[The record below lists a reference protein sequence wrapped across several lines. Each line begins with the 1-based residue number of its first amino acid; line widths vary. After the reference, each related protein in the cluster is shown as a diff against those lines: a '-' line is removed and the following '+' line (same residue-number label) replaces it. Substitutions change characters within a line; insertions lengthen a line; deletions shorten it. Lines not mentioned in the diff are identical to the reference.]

1 MAGCARVQAAE
12 QRFVTTALPT
22 PRLIAAVAVGGAV
35 GAVARWGLTEIF
47 PADADA
53 FPWATFAI
61 NVVGSFAL
69 ALLPAF
75 AVVRRNRALTVGLG
89 PGVLGGFTTLS
100 AYSEQ
105 SRALLDAG
113 RTGLA
118 ATYLLG
124 TLAVCLV
131 AVRVGG
137 HWPTDREQRIVADEG
152 GDE

>member
-1 MAGCARVQAAE
+1 VAGCARVQAAE
-12 QRFVTTALPT
+12 QRFVTTALLP

-35 GAVARWGLTEIF
+35 GAVARWGLTEVF

-53 FPWATFAI
+53 FPWSTFAI
-61 NVVGSFAL
+61 NVAGAFLL

-75 AVVRRNRALTVGLG
+75 ARVRGSRTLAVGLG

-113 RTGLA
+113 HVGLA
-118 ATYLLG
+118 STYLVG
-124 TLAVCLV
+124 TLGACLV
-131 AVRVGG
+131 AVLVA
-137 HWPTDREQRIVADEG
+137 DRWSTALERGIFADEG

>member
-1 MAGCARVQAAE
+1 
-12 QRFVTTALPT
+12 VTTALPP
-22 PRLIAAVAVGGAV
+22 PRLFVAVAVGGAV
-35 GAVARWGLTEIF
+35 GAVARWAITEAF

-53 FPWATFAI
+53 FPWAVFAI

-69 ALLPAF
+69 ALMPAF
-75 AVVRRNRALTVGLG
+75 AFVRRSRTITVGLG

-113 RTGLA
+113 HTGLA
-118 ATYLLG
+118 STYLVG
-124 TLAVCLV
+124 TLAACLV
-131 AVRVGG
+131 AVAAGN
-137 HWPTDREQRIVADEG
+137 HWPTDPERRLVAAEG

>member
-1 MAGCARVQAAE
+1 
-12 QRFVTTALPT
+12 VTT
-22 PRLIAAVAVGGAV
+22 PRLLAAVAVGGAV
-35 GAVARWGLTEIF
+35 GAVARWALTEAF
-47 PADADA
+47 PADPDS
-53 FPWATFAI
+53 FPWAVLAI
-61 NVVGSFAL
+61 NVAGSFAL

-75 AVVRRNRALTVGLG
+75 ARVRRSRTLTVGLG

-105 SRALLDAG
+105 ARALLDAD

-124 TLAVCLV
+124 TLAACLV
-131 AVRVGG
+131 AVAVAGR
-137 HWPTDREQRIVADEG
+137 WTTDQQRRLVADEG

>member
-1 MAGCARVQAAE
+1 MSEA
-12 QRFVTTALPT
+12 PT
-22 PRLIAAVAVGGAV
+22 PRLVAAVAVGGAL
-35 GAVARWGLTEIF
+35 GALARWGLTEAF

-53 FPWATFAI
+53 VPWSTFAI

-75 AVVRRNRALTVGLG
+75 AVVRRRRELAVALG

-105 SRALLDAG
+105 ARALLAAG
-113 RTGLA
+113 RAEVALA
-118 ATYLLG
+118 YLAG
-124 TLAVCLV
+124 TLAACLV
-131 AVRVGG
+131 AVAIAD
-137 HWPTDREQRIVADEG
+137 HWSTVLDRRTFDAEG

>member
-1 MAGCARVQAAE
+1 MTVSS
-12 QRFVTTALPT
+12 PT
-22 PRLIAAVAVGGAV
+22 PRLLLVVAVGGAL
-35 GAVARWGLTEIF
+35 GALARWGLTEVF
-47 PADADA
+47 PADADD

-61 NVVGSFAL
+61 NVVGSFLL
-69 ALLPAF
+69 ALLPAAAPIRRRRSL
-75 AVVRRNRALTVGLG
+75 AVALG

-118 ATYLLG
+118 ATYVVA
-124 TLAVCLV
+124 TLTACLAAVLT
-131 AVRVGG
+131 A
-137 HWPTDREQRIVADEG
+137 DRWSTARERQEFAAEG

>member
-1 MAGCARVQAAE
+1 VTAG
-12 QRFVTTALPT
+12 LHP
-22 PRLIAAVAVGGAV
+22 PRLLAAVAVGGAL
-35 GAVARWGLTEIF
+35 GAVARWALTEAF
-47 PADADA
+47 PAEADG

-75 AVVRRNRALTVGLG
+75 GPVRRSRTLAVGLG

-105 SRALLDAG
+105 SRALLDLGHTA
-113 RTGLA
+113 LA
-118 ATYLLG
+118 STYLLG
-124 TLAVCLV
+124 TLAACLV
-131 AVRVGG
+131 AVLVA
-137 HWPTDREQRIVADEG
+137 DRWSTASERRLFADEG

>member
-1 MAGCARVQAAE
+1 
-12 QRFVTTALPT
+12 VTGGAPA
-22 PRLIAAVAVGGAV
+22 PRLVAAVAVGGAL
-35 GAVARWGLTEIF
+35 GALARWGLTEAF

-61 NVVGSFAL
+61 NVAGSFVL

-75 AVVRRNRALTVGLG
+75 AVVRRQRLLAVAVG

-105 SRALLDAG
+105 TRALLDHD
-113 RTGLA
+113 RTGIA
-118 ATYLLG
+118 AVYLVG
-124 TLAVCLV
+124 TLAACLV
-131 AVRVGG
+131 AVA
-137 HWPTDREQRIVADEG
+137 VADHWSSARQREAFETEG

>member
-1 MAGCARVQAAE
+1 M
-12 QRFVTTALPT
+12 TTALPA
-22 PRLIAAVAVGGAV
+22 PRLLVAVAVGGAV
-35 GAVARWGLTEIF
+35 GAVARWALTEAF

-53 FPWATFAI
+53 FPWAVFAI

-75 AVVRRNRALTVGLG
+75 PAVRRSRALTVGLG

-105 SRALLDAG
+105 ARALLDSG
-113 RTGLA
+113 HTGLA
-118 ATYLLG
+118 STYLLG
-124 TLAVCLV
+124 TLAACLV
-131 AVRVGG
+131 AVAVGS
-137 HWPTDREQRIVADEG
+137 HWPTDRDRRVVAEGG